1 MEVDMPW
8 IFANADP
15 DQNADT
21 DSIWGLDLEAE
32 TV

>member
-1 MEVDMPW
+1 MPW

-32 TV
+32 VV